1 MLVWAGLLAVLAL
14 ATGCKGSTTDSARA
28 DQYTCPM
35 HPTVVSSTQGACPVC
50 GMDLVRKAREGEE
63 VKITEDLARLLTSP
77 DESVVAE
84 LKTIKGTY
92 RSQPIALEAPGAV
105 GYDTRYLHIVPS
117 RVAGRVEK
125 TYLRNAFQPVHKG
138 QKVAEIYSPEML
150 TAQRELLFLATQDTD
165 TTLLRAARE
174 KLLLLGATSPQIDQW
189 LKKGETDPWI
199 TVVSGVDGYVILP
212 KSSSMPARLA
222 TVPASTGS
230 MGTAGMGAASA
241 TASNEPAVV
250 AGVMVREGD
259 YVARGQTLF
268 TIASREALRVEV
280 SVPADQAGHVK
291 AGDPVVVV
299 PDGQNEIKARV
310 DLVQPF
316 YSDGAYFLNVR
327 VNLRSTDLRIG
338 QLAVVK
344 FMSHSAESLWL
355 PKEATYDLGTT
366 TVVFVKERGT
376 FKARSIVAG
385 DRANGWVEVLKGL
398 ASAEEVA
405 AQAAYLVDSESFIKN
420 R

>member
-35 HPTVVSSTQGACPVC
+35 HPTVVSSMQGACPVC

-189 LKKGETDPWI
+189 LKKGTDPWI

>member
-1 MLVWAGLLAVLAL
+1 
-14 ATGCKGSTTDSARA
+14 
-28 DQYTCPM
+28 
-35 HPTVVSSTQGACPVC
+35 
-50 GMDLVRKAREGEE
+50 
-63 VKITEDLARLLTSP
+63 
-77 DESVVAE
+77 
-84 LKTIKGTY
+84 
-92 RSQPIALEAPGAV
+92 
-105 GYDTRYLHIVPS
+105 
-117 RVAGRVEK
+117 
-125 TYLRNAFQPVHKG
+125 
-138 QKVAEIYSPEML
+138 
-150 TAQRELLFLATQDTD
+150 
-165 TTLLRAARE
+165 
-174 KLLLLGATSPQIDQW
+174 
-189 LKKGETDPWI
+189 
-199 TVVSGVDGYVILP
+199 
-212 KSSSMPARLA
+212 MPARVA

-230 MGTAGMGAASA
+230 MGAAGMGAAPA

-291 AGDPVVVV
+291 AGDPVVIVL
-299 PDGQNEIKARV
+299 DGQNEIKARV

-327 VNLRSTDLRIG
+327 VNLRSADLRIG
-338 QLAVVK
+338 QLVVVK

-366 TVVFVKERGT
+366 TVVFVKERGM
-376 FKARSIVAG
+376 FKARSVVAG